1 MYWPCYWICERLGI
15 TTKPREEAVEELM
28 RFKEELTLSLLCKQT
43 GRATR
48 PLSPLKMKDVFQFQ
62 FVPTDEN
69 NHKVT
74 ILQMPRTVS
83 VCRLLQRL
91 NVFRQCFCKQ
101 LTHSDY
107 MFMTRLTRFQHL
119 WRWHRWICLK
129 RCPDIFQP
137 CLYEQHQNLNSK
149 QDFCA

>member
-1 MYWPCYWICERLGI
+1 M
-15 TTKPREEAVEELM
+15 EELM
-28 RFKEELTLSLLCKQT
+28 RFKEESTLSLLCKQT

-91 NVFRQCFCKQ
+91 NVVRQCFCKQ

-107 MFMTRLTRFQHL
+107 MFMTRLTRFQHV
-119 WRWHRWICLK
+119 
-129 RCPDIFQP
+129 
-137 CLYEQHQNLNSK
+137 
-149 QDFCA
+149 